1 MPQLL
6 LEEQR
11 PGTPTAHNKLCKR
24 HIRFGHAHHRR
35 TTPTPESPGTK
46 MAPEEE
52 RPEIGGA
59 RVMHEAEPNPV
70 PPSQQGWRAVL
81 PRALLAEQQHQ
92 HVCAPGDMRPLLR
105 GPAMNEEEEN
115 SDSTPLLP
123 SARQTEAGERL
134 LGVAFRVAGGSWPG
148 GASREWL
155 RAGGRTSAAPWDR
168 PELPALVGD

>member
-1 MPQLL
+1 
-6 LEEQR
+6 
-11 PGTPTAHNKLCKR
+11 
-24 HIRFGHAHHRR
+24 
-35 TTPTPESPGTK
+35 

-52 RPEIGGA
+52 RPEMGGA

-134 LGVAFRVAGGSWPG
+134 LGVAFRVAGGS
-148 GASREWL
+148 
-155 RAGGRTSAAPWDR
+155 
-168 PELPALVGD
+168 